1 MEQARSSWVIYLSI
15 ACALLFMLLP
25 FPLEWRVFRPDIAT
39 LALFYWVLALPHRVG
54 VTTAF
59 FLGLGQ
65 DLIEGS
71 PIGLSSLGLM
81 VSVLVLQSNYQRIRQ
96 FDGVQQSLMIL
107 VLLML
112 SYGLEQWLRNGIEMP
127 NLPWM
132 GFMGLLCSAGCWL
145 VVREILRL
153 FRRYYEVN

>member
-1 MEQARSSWVIYLSI
+1 
-15 ACALLFMLLP
+15 MLLP
-25 FPLEWRVFRPDIAT
+25 FPLEWRVLRPDIAT

-112 SYGLEQWLRNGIEMP
+112 SSGLEQWLRNGIEMP

-145 VVREILRL
+145 VVREILRF

>member
-1 MEQARSSWVIYLSI
+1 VERDRSSWVIYLSLGFG
-15 ACALLFMLLP
+15 LLFMLLP
-25 FPLEWRVFRPDIAT
+25 SPLEWRIFRPDIAT
-39 LALFYWVLALPHRVG
+39 LTLFYWVLALPQRVG

-71 PIGLSSLGLM
+71 PVGLSSLGLM
-81 VSVLVLQSNYQRIRQ
+81 ISVLVLLSNYQRIRQ

-112 SYGLEQWLRNGIEMP
+112 TSGAEQWLRNGMGMP
-127 NLPWM
+127 GLPWL
-132 GFMGLLCSAGCWL
+132 GLVGLLCSTVCWL
-145 VVREILRL
+145 VVREILRSL
-153 FRRYYEVN
+153 RRYYEVT

>member
-1 MEQARSSWVIYLSI
+1 MTRAHAVWVIYASLVG
-15 ACALLFMLLP
+15 ALLFKLLP
-25 FPLEWRVFRPDIAT
+25 LPMDWRGLRPELAA

-54 VTTAF
+54 VATAF
-59 FLGLGQ
+59 TVGVAQ
-65 DLIEGS
+65 DLIEGA
-71 PIGLSSLGLM
+71 PLGLSSPGLM
-81 VSVLVLQSNYQRIRQ
+81 LATLLLLYNYQRIRQ

-112 SYGLEQWLRNGIEMP
+112 SSGLEQWLRNGIEMP

>member
-1 MEQARSSWVIYLSI
+1 
-15 ACALLFMLLP
+15 
-25 FPLEWRVFRPDIAT
+25 LEWRVLRPDIAS

-112 SYGLEQWLRNGIEMP
+112 SSGLEQWLRNGIEMP

-145 VVREILRL
+145 VVREILRF

>member
-1 MEQARSSWVIYLSI
+1 
-15 ACALLFMLLP
+15 
-25 FPLEWRVFRPDIAT
+25 
-39 LALFYWVLALPHRVG
+39 VG

-112 SYGLEQWLRNGIEMP
+112 SSGLEQWIRNGIEMP

-145 VVREILRL
+145 VVREILRF

>member
-1 MEQARSSWVIYLSI
+1 MEQARSSWVIYLSLS
-15 ACALLFMLLP
+15 CALIFMLLP
-25 FPLEWRVFRPDIAT
+25 FPLEWRIFRPDIAT
-39 LALFYWVLALPHRVG
+39 LTLFYWVLALPHRVG

-81 VSVLVLQSNYQRIRQ
+81 VSVLVLLANYQRIRQ
-96 FDGVQQSLMIL
+96 FDGFQQSLMIL

-112 SYGLEQWLRNGIEMP
+112 CSGSEQWLRNGIEMP
-127 NLPWM
+127 GLPWL
-132 GFMGLLCSAGCWL
+132 GLVGLLCSMGCWL
-145 VVREILRL
+145 IVREILRSL
-153 FRRYYEVN
+153 RRYYEVN

>member
-1 MEQARSSWVIYLSI
+1 MEQARSSWVIYLSLG
-15 ACALLFMLLP
+15 CALLFMLLP
-25 FPLEWRVFRPDIAT
+25 FPLEWRVIRPDIAT
-39 LALFYWVLALPHRVG
+39 LTLFYWVLALPHRVG

-59 FLGLGQ
+59 FLGIGQ

-81 VSVLVLQSNYQRIRQ
+81 ISVLVLMSNYQRIRQ

-112 SYGLEQWLRNGIEMP
+112 TSGSEQWLRNGLEMP
-127 NLPWM
+127 GLPWL
-132 GFMGLLCSAGCWL
+132 GLIGLLSSTACWL
-145 VVREILRL
+145 IIREMLRL
-153 FRRYYEVN
+153 LRRYYEVN